1 MTTAAASARP
11 AGTTGWRR
19 IASVAVRVAVVVLVV
34 AAEIELITAAG
45 DTFDAANHY
54 SYFTILSN
62 VFGAIVM
69 AVALV
74 RPVPDGLRGAAV
86 TFLMLTG
93 IVYNTML
100 RGVDV
105 QTTPFANTALHVV
118 VPILMV
124 ADWLLAPPTRRLTIR
139 HVLLW
144 MIAPLAYLAYS
155 LVRGP
160 IVDWY
165 PYPFIDP
172 RPDGYGTVVVGA
184 LTVAVA
190 FFAASLF
197 VAWIGNR
204 LGGHGNGVGR
214 DRVAA

>member
-1 MTTAAASARP
+1 MTAAASPAHP
-11 AGTTGWRR
+11 AGATGGRR
-19 IASVAVRVAVVVLVV
+19 IASLVVRAAVVVLVV
-34 AAEIELITAAG
+34 AAEIELISTAGA
-45 DTFDAANHY
+45 TFDAANHF

-105 QTTPFANTALHVV
+105 QTTAFANTALHVV
-118 VPILMV
+118 VPILVV

-144 MIAPLAYLAYS
+144 MVAPLGYLAYS

-172 RPDGYGTVVVGA
+172 RPSGYGTVVVGA

-204 LGGHGNGVGR
+204 LGRLDTGVHR
-214 DRVAA
+214 DRTTA

>member
-1 MTTAAASARP
+1 MTAAAPARP
-11 AGTTGWRR
+11 AGATGPRR
-19 IASVAVRVAVVVLVV
+19 IASLVVRALVVVLVV
-34 AAEIELITAAG
+34 AAEIELISAAG
-45 DTFDAANHY
+45 ETFQAANHY

-62 VFGAIVM
+62 VFGALVM
-69 AVALV
+69 AAAIV
-74 RPVPDGLRGAAV
+74 RPIPDGLRGAAV

-93 IVYNTML
+93 IVYNLML

-105 QTTPFANTALHVV
+105 QTTAFANLALHVV
-118 VPILMV
+118 VPILV
-124 ADWLLAPPTRRLTIR
+124 VLDWLLAPPRTRLTIR

-144 MIAPLAYLAYS
+144 MIVPLAYLAYS

-165 PYPFIDP
+165 PYPFLDP
-172 RPDGYGTVVVGA
+172 RPSGYGTVVVGA
-184 LTVAVA
+184 LSVAVA

-204 LGGHGNGVGR
+204 LGGHGSGVHR
-214 DRVAA
+214 DRVTV